1 MKDKMIRGVIML
13 LLVATATIVGF
24 TITSCDSKAFPSSI
38 KYVDKAV
45 SNLDMKISA
54 INNPVFVST
63 QEVLDYQ
70 AKLIV
75 DKHMDT
81 IFQELSPDILTKV
94 CNVLST
100 KGVKLTKQSILEE
113 YERGHDIYDNL
124 PADNP
129 KEYAKPDTA
138 MEEQRTPSVSP
149 TDETQY
155 SSYDTVINN
164 KKAKVVV
171 KKEITYE

>member
-1 MKDKMIRGVIML
+1 MRNKMIRGVIML

-24 TITSCDSKAFPSSI
+24 TITSCDSKALPSSI
-38 KYVDKAV
+38 EYVDNAI

-70 AKLIV
+70 AKLIA
-75 DKHMDT
+75 DKHMNT

-113 YERGHDIYDNL
+113 YERGHEIYDNL

-138 MEEQRTPSVSP
+138 MEEQHTPSVSP
-149 TDETQY
+149 TETQY
-155 SSYDTVINN
+155 SSYDTTINN
-164 KKAKVVV
+164 KKAKVIV
-171 KKEITYE
+171 KKDITYE

>member
-1 MKDKMIRGVIML
+1 MLEQLVVGGVQVNMGFSIDSEAVENDDMSLPKSRKTLLRSL
-13 LLVATATIVGF
+13 LLIVF
-24 TITSCDSKAFPSSI
+24 
-38 KYVDKAV
+38 
-45 SNLDMKISA
+45 
-54 INNPVFVST
+54 
-63 QEVLDYQ
+63 
-70 AKLIV
+70 
-75 DKHMDT
+75 
-81 IFQELSPDILTKV
+81 
-94 CNVLST
+94 VLST

-113 YERGHDIYDNL
+113 YERGHEIYDNL